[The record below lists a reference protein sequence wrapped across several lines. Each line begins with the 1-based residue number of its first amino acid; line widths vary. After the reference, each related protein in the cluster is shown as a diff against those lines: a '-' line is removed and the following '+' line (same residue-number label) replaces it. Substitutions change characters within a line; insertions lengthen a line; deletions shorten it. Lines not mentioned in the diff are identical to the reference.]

1 MARASKR
8 DRTTTDRASVSS
20 VSHPRFRILS
30 SASPHPD
37 SDERDDRNERL
48 GRAGREDEMET
59 SRELRTVGMMTRRA
73 AGALVA
79 LLMTAA
85 GCRAEAPQ
93 PDQAVSPQG
102 NAAAFVEGEPYRPQV
117 DPSDFV
123 ETIDN
128 PYFPLTP
135 GTTLVY
141 RGVSNGEREVVRVT
155 VTDETKEILGITT
168 TVVRDRVF
176 VDGKLAED
184 TFDWYAQDGQGNVWY
199 LGEDTKEYE
208 DGKVVTT
215 EGSWEAGV
223 DGAQPGVIM
232 PAGQDVGITYRQE
245 FYEGE
250 AEDLAKV
257 VALGETVKVPAGS
270 FDEVLVTEDWTP
282 LDPKLL
288 ERKYYA
294 PGVGVVF
301 ERLIKGGDEVL
312 RLVEIRR

>member
-1 MARASKR
+1 M
-8 DRTTTDRASVSS
+8 
-20 VSHPRFRILS
+20 ILS
-30 SASPHPD
+30 SASLHPQ
-37 SDERDDRNERL
+37 SVQRDDLKRAV

-59 SRELRTVGMMTRRA
+59 SRELRTVDMMTRRA

-85 GCRAEAPQ
+85 GCRAETPQ
-93 PDQAVSPQG
+93 PGQPASPQE
-102 NAAAFVEGEPYRPQV
+102 NPAAFVEGEPYRPRV
-117 DPSDFV
+117 DPADFV

-141 RGVSNGEREVVRVT
+141 RGVSDGEREVVRVA
-155 VTDETKEILGITT
+155 VTDETKEILGITA

-184 TFDWYAQDGQGNVWY
+184 TFDWYAQDRQGNVWY

-208 DGKVVTT
+208 NGKISST

-232 PAGQDVGITYRQE
+232 PAQPEVGLTYRQE
-245 FYEGE
+245 FYEGQ
-250 AEDLAKV
+250 AEDMAKA
-257 VALGETVKVPAGS
+257 VALGATVKVPAGS

-282 LDPKLL
+282 LEPKLL

-294 PGVGVVF
+294 TGVGVIF
-301 ERLIKGGDEVL
+301 ERLIKGGEEVL
-312 RLVEIRR
+312 RLVEVQT